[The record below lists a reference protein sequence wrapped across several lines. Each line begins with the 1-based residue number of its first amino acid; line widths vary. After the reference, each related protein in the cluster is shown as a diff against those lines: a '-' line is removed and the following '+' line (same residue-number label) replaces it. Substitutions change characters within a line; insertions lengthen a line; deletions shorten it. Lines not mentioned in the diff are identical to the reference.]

1 MLIYSAGLRVSEVV
15 KLRPEDIDSD
25 RKLIFIKGDKG
36 RKDRYSILSDVVL
49 DTLRQY
55 YKEYRPNK
63 WLFEGEIKEKHITI
77 RTVQRIFESA
87 RHKSNIKKDV
97 GIHSLR
103 HSFATH
109 LLESGVDLRYIQEL
123 LGHKSSKTTEIY
135 THVSNKF
142 LGSITSPLD
151 NLNKGGDIRK

>member
-1 MLIYSAGLRVSEVV
+1 MKSNRIGITTAQQGKIAVALPYSNVALN
-15 KLRPEDIDSD
+15 
-25 RKLIFIKGDKG
+25 
-36 RKDRYSILSDVVL
+36 
-49 DTLRQY
+49 TLRQY

-135 THVSNKF
+135 THVSKS
-142 LGSITSPLD
+142 SIGKIISPLD
-151 NLNKGGDIRK
+151 KIEKEGGDK